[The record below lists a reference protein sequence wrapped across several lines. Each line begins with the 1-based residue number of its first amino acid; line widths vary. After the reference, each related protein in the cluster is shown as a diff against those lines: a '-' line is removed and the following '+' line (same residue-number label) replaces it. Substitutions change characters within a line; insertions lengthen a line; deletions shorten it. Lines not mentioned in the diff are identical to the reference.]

1 MSQFTYCKYH
11 GVWAFEETVR
21 NRQNGRAIKK
31 FEKLVTILIVSQPPY
46 LKLETLENI
55 EKKASYIKKK
65 KTVWQRNVGWK
76 FWGNLGTLVDI
87 AEK

>member
-1 MSQFTYCKYH
+1 M
-11 GVWAFEETVR
+11 R

-65 KTVWQRNVGWK
+65 KQFDKETWDEN
-76 FWGNLGTLVDI
+76 FEEI
-87 AEK
+87 